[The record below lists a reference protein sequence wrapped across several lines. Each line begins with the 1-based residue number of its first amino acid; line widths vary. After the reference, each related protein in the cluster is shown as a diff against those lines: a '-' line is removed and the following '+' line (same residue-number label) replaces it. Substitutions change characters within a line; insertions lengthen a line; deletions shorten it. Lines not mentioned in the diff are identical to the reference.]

1 MKRIKTYLYTGVL
14 FLCCGCSDFLD
25 QVPDERTQID
35 SPEKVSALLVNAY
48 PKVSYAAIVNS
59 RCDNITDFGSTYYG
73 SQPMPLFNFLG
84 DNFLWKDVIEDS
96 NDSFE
101 SFWTGCYAAIA
112 VSNHALA
119 AIHALG
125 ESAGLT
131 NQKGE
136 ALMTRAFSHFCLA
149 SLFAQQYDES
159 TASLYPGIPY
169 VEKPE
174 NKPIEQYERE
184 TVADTYRKI
193 TRDFEDSYPLM
204 TDGSIYTAPKYHFNK
219 TSAAAFGTR
228 LYLLMKQ
235 YDKVLEY
242 ANSLIPVPSQFDDLT
257 DDEGNPL
264 TNQDGTSQQNISR
277 ENPAVAFVNNSFHP
291 FATTYLNASGYIE
304 IRSYFCS
311 SSTNANLLITEALSS
326 IAWGELPFYSRY
338 GLSIA
343 DIGRTFNADNVTGGM
358 WAIPFYGTSN
368 FYFIPKFAQFT
379 KQESL
384 DASNFLPYA
393 NIPVLRMEEVLLNRA
408 EAYLMLDQY
417 DKAIADLNL
426 YASQRLVMGRSPA
439 SLRYYDSKELCITHD
454 KLIDFYGSK
463 TRNTDHFINKY
474 NQTGGWS
481 DLKKSILLAILDFRA
496 IEFHNEG
503 LRWYDIVRW
512 NIPVTH
518 TQANGTKATLMPD
531 DDRRVLQIPEM
542 ATLSGIELNPRTN
555 VNNSWEER

>member
-1 MKRIKTYLYTGVL
+1 MKNIKTYLYIGVAS
-14 FLCCGCSDFLD
+14 LCCSCSDFLD
-25 QVPDERTQID
+25 KVPDERTQID
-35 SPEKVSALLVNAY
+35 TPDKISALLVNAY

-73 SQPMPLFNFLG
+73 TQPTALFNFVG
-84 DNFLWKDVIEDS
+84 DNFLWKDVIENS

-101 SFWTGCYAAIA
+101 RFWTGCYAAIA
-112 VSNHALA
+112 VSNQALTS
-119 AIHALG
+119 IEELG
-125 ESAGLT
+125 EPVTTIS
-131 NQKGE
+131 QKGE

-159 TASLYPGIPY
+159 TASIYPGIPY

-174 NKPIEQYERE
+174 TKPIEQYERE

-193 TRDFEDSYPLM
+193 TQDFEDSYPLM
-204 TDGSIYTAPKYHFNK
+204 TDGSSFIAPKYHFNK
-219 TSAAAFGTR
+219 KSAAAFGTR

-242 ANSLIPVPSQFDDLT
+242 ANSVIPTPVQFVTLKDD
-257 DDEGNPL
+257 DNQPIK
-264 TNQDGTSQQNISR
+264 NQDGTIQQNVST
-277 ENPAVAFVNNSFHP
+277 NDPAVSFVANNFHP
-291 FATTYLNASGYIE
+291 FATTYMNASGYIE
-304 IRSYFCS
+304 IRSLFCS
-311 SSTNANLLITEALSS
+311 SSTNANLLVTEALSS
-326 IAWGELPFYSRY
+326 IAWSELPFYSRY
-338 GLSIA
+338 GLSTSDVGKTI
-343 DIGRTFNADNVTGGM
+343 NADNVTNGV
-358 WAIPFYGTSN
+358 WAIPIYGTSS

-384 DASNFLPYA
+384 DASDFLPYA

-426 YASQRLVMGRSPA
+426 YASQRLVVGRSPA
-439 SLRYYDSKELCITHD
+439 SIRYYDTEALCITHD
-454 KLIDFYGSK
+454 KILNFYNSK
-463 TRNTDHFINKY
+463 IKNSDNFINKY
-474 NQTGGWS
+474 NQTGSWS
-481 DLKKSILLAILDFRA
+481 DLKKGILLAILDFRA

-518 TQANGTKATLMPD
+518 MQANGSKSTLLPD

-542 ATLSGIELNPRTN
+542 ATISGIKLNPRDN
-555 VNNSWEER
+555 VNNSWE

>member
-1 MKRIKTYLYTGVL
+1 MKRIKIYLYIGIMSFCTS
-14 FLCCGCSDFLD
+14 CSDFLD
-25 QVPDERTQID
+25 KVPDERTQID
-35 SPEKVSALLVNAY
+35 SPDKVSALLVNAY
-48 PKVSYAAIVNS
+48 PKVSYAAIVNT
-59 RCDNITDFGSTYYG
+59 RCDYITDFGSVYSG
-73 SQPMPLFNFLG
+73 AQPGALFSFMG
-84 DNFLWKDVIEDS
+84 ENFLWKDMIKDG

-101 SFWTGCYAAIA
+101 NFWTGCYAAIA
-112 VSNHALA
+112 VSNQALVS
-119 AIHALG
+119 IDELG
-125 ESAGLT
+125 TPSST
-131 NQKGE
+131 INQKGE

-174 NKPIEQYERE
+174 TQPVEQYDRE

-193 TRDFEDSYPLM
+193 TQDFEDSYPLM

-219 TSAAAFGTR
+219 KSAAAFGTR

-242 ANSLIPVPSQFDDLT
+242 ANQLISIPSQFETLT
-257 DDEGNPL
+257 DSKGEPL
-264 TNQDGTSQQNISR
+264 KNQDGTPQQYISKDD
-277 ENPAVAFVNNSFHP
+277 PAFSFVSNNFHP
-291 FATTYLNASGYIE
+291 FATTYMDASGYIE
-304 IRSYFCS
+304 MRSYFCS

-338 GLSIA
+338 GLSST
-343 DIGRTFNADNVTGGM
+343 DIGKTINADNVTNGM
-358 WAIPFYGTSN
+358 WAIPYYGTSN
-368 FYFIPKFAQFT
+368 FYFIPKFTQFT

-408 EAYLMLDQY
+408 EAYLMLNQY

-426 YASQRLVMGRSPA
+426 YASQRFVIARSPA
-439 SLRYYDSKELCITHD
+439 SSRYYDSKELCITRD
-454 KLIDFYGSK
+454 KILNFYK
-463 TRNTDHFINKY
+463 TKLNNTDHFINKY
-474 NQTGGWS
+474 NQTDSWS
-481 DLKKSILLAILDFRA
+481 DLKKGILLAILDFRS
-496 IEFHNEG
+496 IEFYNEG

-518 TQANGTKATLMPD
+518 TQANGSKSSLMPD

-542 ATLSGIELNPRTN
+542 ATISGIKLNPRNN
-555 VNNSWEER
+555 VNNTWV